1 MNQAS
6 WKYPIAIVGM
16 ACRYPDADNVK
27 QLFENSLAQRRSF
40 RKIPEVRL
48 GAGYFDNSGRAKDR
62 AYAQQGAV
70 LKKFQFNRELFLVSR
85 SSYDVTDMTHW
96 LALTVVK
103 ETIKDIR
110 FRKHKA
116 PNNETVRVVV
126 GNTLAGEF
134 SRAGMLRL
142 RWPYVRGVV
151 AQHLQLRYP
160 DLDDAALVDFLREL
174 EIRYKKPFPVPN
186 EDFLAGGLAN
196 TIAGRICNYFD
207 FKGGGYTVD
216 GACSSSLLAVIDAC
230 SALISKDADLVFA
243 GGVDLS
249 LDPLELVG
257 FSRAEALARKE
268 MLVYDEHSDG
278 LWPGEGCGF
287 VALMRYE
294 EAIRQCEHVHAVIQG
309 WGISSDGRGGLTR
322 PEPKG
327 QMLALQRCY
336 KRAGY
341 GIESVGY
348 FEGHGTGTKVG
359 DTAELEALITARKN
373 SNNSIQPAVISSIKA
388 NIGHTKAASGLAG
401 LLRATK
407 CVSEKILPP
416 TTACRRP
423 HALLVD
429 NPDNLNIS
437 HQLHTWESNGVKRRA
452 GISAMGFGGI
462 NTHITIE
469 ESPESARLSINGKS
483 DKDRVRMRAF
493 QDAELFLFAAWK
505 REDLEWT
512 INHVAGFADECSLA
526 ELTDLAVELARRTS
540 HNTYYSWKAAVVAAT
555 SVQLSHR
562 LELLKKAVE
571 TCNDDGIHL
580 AISEGVYLSGG
591 SAHGRIGLIFSGQ
604 GAPLRAE
611 GGMYARRF
619 EEVENAYRQADLSSF
634 ENRHDTDFA
643 QPAIVAASL
652 AGLAILDRIG
662 VQGDV
667 ALGHSLGELTAL
679 HWAGCFGAAE
689 LLNIARARGRSMVE
703 DKNSTGAM
711 AAIAADY
718 ERALLAIRGQEDL
731 FVANINSPEQTVVSG
746 RRDNVEALL
755 ERLRSEGVVTKIL
768 PVKQAFHTTLM
779 VGASTAFREMLN
791 NIDISTAERKIVSTV
806 TGQQMSTDASIVE
819 YLCNQILSP
828 VNFMPAVNLA
838 SQEVDL
844 FIEVGPGT
852 LMTNL
857 IKSYSNTP
865 AISIDVG
872 GDSLS
877 PYLHAAASTYVLGRA
892 TMIGQLYNDRFARRF
907 DWVWKPKFL
916 QNPCESISDLS
927 GLELE
932 VESIE
937 EEKEKQS
944 EIEITGNDNNTI
956 DRLRRIIANQ
966 TGLPVWSLQENSRML
981 TDMHLNSITVSSIV
995 ARFYASSGLLPP
1007 VNPTEFSNAS
1017 IIEIVI
1023 ALEQLHELGAGRLAD
1038 RSKIPGGIGAW
1049 VRYFQMVR
1057 VPAPPSEQRRD
1068 LFQGKWEGYGA
1079 LTSNEEE
1086 ILKRLN
1092 ADPHGNGVI
1101 IWIREIP
1108 DTNIITPLL
1117 QGAQRCIE
1125 RTQQSGDP
1133 VHFVVVQ
1140 KSGGASGFARTFFLE
1155 NHNITTLVINL
1166 ICKED
1171 VDSTKWIIQEIDGV
1185 SSGFREVFIDTAGL
1199 CEESRLRLVKAPSAT
1214 HRIVNNNDVILV
1226 TGGGKGISSEC
1237 GYQLAK
1243 QTGCALLILG
1253 RSGPEDNVELAGNL
1267 ERLRKVELRV
1277 SYQQADVTNRAE
1289 VVAAVAA
1296 GVVELGAPVTGIVHG
1311 AGLNHPRIIGNLSVD
1326 NVKDTVSPKVDGFR
1340 NLLAAIDP
1348 KQLKLLVS
1356 FGSIIARLGLHGEAD
1371 YALGNEWLSYETE
1384 NFQLHH
1390 PHCRCYS
1397 MEWSI
1402 WSGTGMGQR
1411 LGRLDALEKQGISPI
1426 SIDDGVHEFLRL
1438 VDTPDLPTSLI
1449 ISGRFGSPST
1459 IILDPPRQKT
1469 FRFIQS
1475 ISVYYP
1481 ETELIA
1487 ECYLSPELDPY
1498 LDDHMLNGERLFPV
1512 VMALEAMTQ
1521 AAVTL
1526 MQKEAEKANPLFK
1539 DIVLRKAIVVPAKTD
1554 NENFRLRIAALADTD
1569 GVISLAI
1576 RSSETGFQVNHIEA
1590 RCTLRNNTTTGD
1602 MDSYARSL
1610 PTEFVQPFDPDCALY
1625 QNVLF
1630 QKGRFRRIKGYHII
1644 EARRCSGQLYPDNT
1658 TKWFTR
1664 NLPQDCLLGDPGAR
1678 DASLH
1683 ALQAC
1688 IPHKIVIP
1696 IDVEYIDIGVLDP
1709 RQPYSMYALEIE
1721 DRIDELVFD
1730 LTIFD
1735 RDNRP
1740 VEFWR
1745 RITVRVV
1752 GEPPSL
1758 SLNSPPLMASFFERR
1773 MAEIKPHA
1781 GLKVVIKPATNQQKI
1796 RTTAIRQNHRPDG
1809 KPDSLNDSRFQS
1821 TSYSGG
1827 WKLEIDGATPIGCD
1841 LQCVMRMNAQDWKS
1855 ILDKEGFKLAEV
1867 VASITGNQMD
1877 ISATRVW
1884 TVCESMKKIGLFGNA
1899 PLVVEPDSSSRWT
1912 VFSSGKIMIYSSL
1925 IESTNI
1931 EEVICIAVAI

>member
-1 MNQAS
+1 MN
-6 WKYPIAIVGM
+6 YPIAIVGM
-16 ACRYPDADNVK
+16 ACRYPSADTVE

-48 GAGYFDNSGRAKDR
+48 GAGYFDDSGKSKDL
-62 AYAQQGAV
+62 AYARQGAV
-70 LKKFQFNRELFLVSR
+70 LRKFQFNRELFLVSR

-96 LALTVVK
+96 LALTVVN

-134 SRAGMLRL
+134 SRAGMMRL

-216 GACSSSLLAVIDAC
+216 GACSSSLLAVSDAC
-230 SALISKDADLVFA
+230 SVLVSGDADLVFA

-249 LDPLELVG
+249 LDPFELVG

-294 EAIRQCEHVHAVIQG
+294 DAIGQCEHIHAVIQG
-309 WGISSDGRGGLTR
+309 WGVSSDGRGGLTR
-322 PEPKG
+322 PDPEG

-359 DTAELEALITARKN
+359 DTAELQSLITARKN
-373 SNNSIQPAVISSIKA
+373 SNNPIQPAIISSIKA

-416 TTACRRP
+416 TTACWRP

-469 ESPESARLSINGKS
+469 EAPESARLSINGVS
-483 DKDRVRMRAF
+483 DKNQVRMRAF

-505 REDLEWT
+505 REDLVWT
-512 INHVAGFADECSLA
+512 INHVASFADECSLA

-555 SVQLSHR
+555 PVQLSHR

-580 AISEGVYLSGG
+580 AISEGVYVSGG
-591 SAHGRIGLIFSGQ
+591 SAHGRIGLIFPGQ
-604 GAPLRAE
+604 SAPLRAG

-619 EEVENAYRQADLSSF
+619 KEVENAYRQADLSSF
-634 ENRHDTDFA
+634 ENRDDTDFA

-652 AGLAILDRIG
+652 AGLAILNRIG

-679 HWAGCFGAAE
+679 HWAGCFGATE
-689 LLNIARARGRSMVE
+689 LLNMARARGRSMVE

-718 ERALLAIRGQEDL
+718 ERTLPVIRGQKDL
-731 FVANINSPEQTVVSG
+731 FMANINSPEQSVVSG
-746 RRDNVEALL
+746 RRENVEALV
-755 ERLRSEGVVTKIL
+755 ERLRSEGVVSKIL
-768 PVKQAFHTTLM
+768 PVKQAFHTPLM
-779 VGASTAFREMLN
+779 VGASTAFRETLN
-791 NIDISTAERKIVSTV
+791 NIDISTVERKIVSTV
-806 TGQQMSTDASIVE
+806 TGQLMSTDACIVE
-819 YLCNQILSP
+819 YLCDQILSP
-828 VNFMPAVNLA
+828 VHFMSAVNLA

-857 IKSYSNTP
+857 ISSFSDTP
-865 AISIDVG
+865 VISIDVG

-892 TMIGQLYNDRFARRF
+892 TMIGQLYHDRFARRF

-937 EEKEKQS
+937 EEEEQS
-944 EIEITGNDNNTI
+944 EIEITGSDNSTI
-956 DRLRRIIANQ
+956 DRLRQIIANQ

-981 TDMHLNSITVSSIV
+981 SDMHLNSITVSLIV
-995 ARFYASSGLLPP
+995 ARLYASSGLLQPI
-1007 VNPTEFSNAS
+1007 NPTEFANAS
-1017 IIEIVI
+1017 IIEIAT
-1023 ALEQLHELGAGRLAD
+1023 ALEQLEESGAGKLAD
-1038 RSKIPGGIGAW
+1038 RSKMPGGIGAW
-1049 VRYFQMVR
+1049 VRYFQMVS
-1057 VPAPPSEQRRD
+1057 VPAPPLEQRHD

-1079 LTSNEEE
+1079 LTPNEEE
-1086 ILKRLN
+1086 VLKRLN
-1092 ADPHGNGVI
+1092 AEPHGNGVI

-1117 QGAQRCIE
+1117 QAAQRCIE
-1125 RTQQSGDP
+1125 RTQQSGDS

-1140 KSGGASGFARTFFLE
+1140 QGRGAGGFARTFFLE
-1155 NHNITTLVINL
+1155 NQSITTLVINL

-1171 VDSTKWIIQEIDGV
+1171 VDSTKRIIQEIDGAP
-1185 SSGFREVFIDTAGL
+1185 SGFREVFINAAGL
-1199 CEESRLRLVKAPSAT
+1199 REESRLILVKAPAAT
-1214 HRIVNNNDVILV
+1214 HRIVDNSDVILV

-1237 GYQLAK
+1237 GYQLAR

-1267 ERLRKVELRV
+1267 ERLRKAELRV
-1277 SYQQADVTNRAE
+1277 SYQQADVTNTTE

-1296 GVVELGAPVTGIVHG
+1296 GVVELGAPVIGIVHG
-1311 AGLNHPRIIGNLSVD
+1311 AGLNHPCMIGNLSVD
-1326 NVKDTVSPKVDGFR
+1326 NIKDTVSPKVDGFR
-1340 NLLAAIDP
+1340 NLLTAIDP

-1371 YALGNEWLSYETE
+1371 YALGNEWLSYEME
-1384 NFQLHH
+1384 NFQLHN

-1411 LGRLDALEKQGISPI
+1411 LGRLDALEEQGISPI
-1426 SIDDGVHEFLRL
+1426 SINDGVNEFLRL
-1438 VDTPDLPTSLI
+1438 VDTPNLPTSLI
-1449 ISGRFGSPST
+1449 ISGRFGRPST
-1459 IILDPPRQKT
+1459 IILDPPQQKS

-1498 LDDHMLNGERLFPV
+1498 LDDHMLNGERLFPA
-1512 VMALEAMTQ
+1512 VMALEAMAE

-1526 MQKEAEKANPLFK
+1526 MQKEVGKANPLFK

-1554 NENFRLRIAALADTD
+1554 NENFSLRIAALANTD

-1590 RCTLRNNTTTGD
+1590 SCTLRNNTTAGD
-1602 MDSYARSL
+1602 MESYARSL
-1610 PTEFVQPFDPDCALY
+1610 PSELIQPFDPDHALY

-1644 EARRCSGQLYPDNT
+1644 EARRCSGQIYPDNT
-1658 TKWFTR
+1658 TQWFAR
-1664 NLPQDCLLGDPGAR
+1664 NLPQYCLLGDPGAR
-1678 DASLH
+1678 DAALH

-1696 IDVEYIDIGVLDP
+1696 INVEYIDVGVLDS
-1709 RQPYSMYALEIE
+1709 RQSYSMYALEIE

-1773 MAEIKPHA
+1773 IAEIKPQA
-1781 GLKVVIKPATNQQKI
+1781 GLKVAIKSTENEPKI
-1796 RTTAIRQNHRPDG
+1796 RTTAIRQSHRPDG
-1809 KPDSLNDSRFQS
+1809 KPDLLNDSRFQS

-1827 WKLEIDGATPIGCD
+1827 WKLEIDGATPVGCD
-1841 LQCVMRMNAQDWKS
+1841 LQCVMRLNARDWKS

-1867 VASITGNQMD
+1867 VTSTTRGQMD

-1884 TVCESMKKIGLFGNA
+1884 TARESMKKIGLSSDA
-1899 PLVVEPDSSSRWT
+1899 PLVVEPDSSSQWV
-1912 VFSSGKIMIYSSL
+1912 VFNSGNITIYSSL
-1925 IESTNI
+1925 IDSTNI
-1931 EEVICIAVAI
+1931 EEVICIAVAIQSD